1 MAEQELISIIVPVY
15 RAEKYLADC
24 LNSLIHQKYQNIEII
39 LVVDGSPDNSL
50 AICREFASRDSRIVV
65 VDQEN
70 QGVSAAR
77 NHGIELATGKYVIF
91 VDSDDYIALD
101 YLTVLYRD
109 LVEHDVDVACCDLV
123 EIVNGQ
129 RAENQLIRIRSNR
142 RIGTEEELY
151 ESLTLPDEPFWSNV
165 TMKLFK
171 TELVKQCRFKPLRY
185 GEDLVFF
192 YDLCMTQKP
201 TLYLNTYQGYFYIRN
216 EDSATVSSGEY
227 GLTKCW
233 DEVKMDRYCYENFH
247 GSSEVVKGRFFM
259 RYVYKMQRQVRITLL
274 YGDAKVRKEE
284 APALKKEIRNILAAG
299 EQMPAKSRVYFYLY
313 LSAPRLLRK
322 MLQAQNVE

>member
-1 MAEQELISIIVPVY
+1 MTEQERISIIVPVY

-24 LNSLIHQKYQNIEII
+24 LNSLINQEYHNIEIV

-50 AICREFASRDSRIVV
+50 AICREFASRDPRILV

-77 NHGIELATGKYVIF
+77 NRGIELATGKYITF
-91 VDSDDYIALD
+91 VDSDDYVAPD

-109 LVEHDVDVACCDLV
+109 LVEHDVDVACCDLA
-123 EIVNGQ
+123 EIMNGQ
-129 RAENQLIRIRSNR
+129 PVENQLIRIRSNR
-142 RIGTEEELY
+142 RIGTEEELF

-165 TMKLFK
+165 TLKLYKAEF
-171 TELVKQCRFKPLRY
+171 VKQCRFKPLRS

-192 YDLCMTQKP
+192 FDLCTTLKP
-201 TLYLNTYQGYFYIRN
+201 TLYLNTYKGYYYIRN
-216 EDSATVSSGEY
+216 EDSATISSGEY

-233 DEVKMDRYCYENFH
+233 DEVRMDRYCYENFH
-247 GSSEVVKGRFFM
+247 GTSALVRGRFFM

-274 YGDAKVRKEE
+274 YGDAKVRKEQ
-284 APALKKEIRNILAAG
+284 APALRKEIRSLLATG
-299 EQMPAKSRVYFYLY
+299 EKMPAKSRVYFYLY
-313 LSAPRLLRK
+313 LCAPHVLRK

>member
-1 MAEQELISIIVPVY
+1 MTEQELISIIVPVY
-15 RAEKYLADC
+15 RAEKYLAAC
-24 LNSLIHQKYQNIEII
+24 LNSLINQDYRNIEII

-50 AICREFASRDSRIVV
+50 AICREFASRDSRILV

-77 NHGIELATGKYVIF
+77 NHGIELATGRYIVFI
-91 VDSDDYIALD
+91 DSDDYVALD
-101 YLTVLYRD
+101 YLSVLYRD
-109 LVEHDVDVACCDLV
+109 LVEHGVDVACCDLA

-129 RAENQLIRIRSNR
+129 PVENQLIRIRGKR
-142 RIGTEEELY
+142 AIETEDALF

-165 TMKLFK
+165 TMKLFRA
-171 TELVKQCRFKPLRY
+171 ELVKQCRFKPLRY

-201 TLYLNTYQGYFYIRN
+201 KLYLNPYKGYFYIRN

-233 DEVKMDRYCYENFH
+233 DEVRMDRYCYDNYPR
-247 GSSEVVKGRFFM
+247 GSDAVRGRFFM

-274 YGDAKVRKEE
+274 YADAKVRKEE
-284 APALKKEIRNILAAG
+284 APALRREIRSLLGTG
-299 EQMPAKSRVYFYLY
+299 EKMPLKSRVYFYLY
-313 LSAPRLLRK
+313 LCAPRVLRK